1 MYNNIL
7 SDKIH
12 DAQGGIGMNKLKD
25 MKIKQ
30 RLKNSF
36 LMAVI
41 VSSIAGILALVLL
54 FVLDAQYSSALVN
67 NGFIQGDIG
76 EYNSYLNKSGAFARD
91 VIMLTDEAEVAS
103 SKQSL
108 EASDEMV
115 VYYLEH
121 FTEKLENKEERA
133 LLDIINTDYP
143 KYVAL
148 RDEAFE
154 LSAQGKKDEAL
165 EKFRKEAVPY
175 LVTVMQAS
183 DDILALNVE
192 MGDSKSDSLTLISR
206 IMMIIIVV
214 VIGVAFAVSR
224 IFTNQI
230 AHEISEPIEKME
242 MAIKKMAHGELDV
255 KVDVQSK
262 DEMGEMAKHFNKAV
276 AMINMYIKEISRGL
290 GEMST
295 GNFDIST
302 DVHFEGDFTELAV
315 ALETILNSLS
325 SSMKQIN
332 DGSEQ
337 VALGAQQ
344 LAENAQQLAEG
355 ATSQAGAVEEL
366 TATVEGVTIT
376 AKDSAVK
383 TENAYKEAEEFA
395 KVAEQSSK
403 EMEQLT
409 EAMQQINNT
418 SKEIESIIAE
428 IEDIASQTNLL
439 SLNASIEA
447 ARAGEAGKGFS
458 VVADQ
463 IGKLASDSAQSA
475 VNTRELISKSME
487 EINRGNKITASTAE
501 ALEKVIGGIRLL
513 ADSAKESSNLSA
525 EQAEIME
532 QIQQGIEQIADVVQ
546 SNSASAQETSATS
559 EELFAQSESL
569 KALVSQFKVRDVE

>member
-1 MYNNIL
+1 MM
-7 SDKIH
+7 K
-12 DAQGGIGMNKLKD
+12 MKD

-30 RLKNSF
+30 KLKNSF

-41 VSSIAGILALVLL
+41 ISSIAGILALILL
-54 FVLDAQYSSALVN
+54 FVLDIQYGNALVN

-91 VIMLTDEAEVAS
+91 VIMLTDEAEIAS
-103 SKQSL
+103 AKQSL
-108 EASDEMV
+108 EESDAKV
-115 VYYLEH
+115 AYYLEH
-121 FTEKLENKEERA
+121 FTAKLENSEEWA
-133 LLDIINTDYP
+133 LLDIINSDYP
-143 KYVAL
+143 KYIAL

-154 LSAQGKKDEAL
+154 LSEQGKQDEAL
-165 EKFRKEAVPY
+165 DKFRKEAIPY

-183 DDILALNVE
+183 DDIFALNVE

-206 IMMIIIVV
+206 IMMIIIII
-214 VIGVAFAVSR
+214 VIGAAFAVSR

-230 AHEISEPIEKME
+230 AHEISEPIEKLE
-242 MAIKKMAHGELDV
+242 VAIKKIAHGELDV
-255 KVDVQSK
+255 KVEIESK
-262 DEMGEMAKHFNKAV
+262 DEMGEMSKHFNKAV
-276 AMINMYIKEISRGL
+276 AMINRYIKEISRGL

-295 GNFDIST
+295 GNFDIAS
-302 DVHFEGDFTELAV
+302 DVHFEGEFTELAV
-315 ALETILNSLS
+315 AVETILNSLS
-325 SSMKQIN
+325 ASLKQIN
-332 DGSEQ
+332 EGSEQ

-366 TATVEGVTIT
+366 TATVENVTLM
-376 AKDSAVK
+376 AHDSATK
-383 TENAYKEAEEFA
+383 AEEAYKDAEEFA
-395 KVAEQSSK
+395 KVAEQSSE
-403 EMEQLT
+403 EMGHLT
-409 EAMQQINNT
+409 EAMERINST
-418 SKEIESIIAE
+418 SREIETIIAE

-447 ARAGEAGKGFS
+447 ARAGEAGKGFA

-463 IGKLASDSAQSA
+463 IGKLAADSAKSA

-487 EINRGNKITASTAE
+487 EIGRGNQIAERTAE
-501 ALEKVIGGIRLL
+501 ALEKVIDGIRLL
-513 ADSAKESSNLSA
+513 AESAKGSSSLSA
-525 EQAEIME
+525 EQAEIMN

-569 KALVSQFKVRDVE
+569 KGLVSKFKVRNV